1 MMDMASYDTGAAEEA
16 SYSLQVAIRGF
27 PGLATLSW
35 CLHFCCF
42 LKSQLAHCN
51 SAAPCWRLLWRQS
64 PWAIAFTEKHSLI
77 DLALHL
83 HF

>member
-1 MMDMASYDTGAAEEA
+1 MTLELLKKHHTVFNWQSLAFQVLPHYLVLLLFLEVPAGTLQFCSPLQEA
-16 SYSLQVAIRGF
+16 PLQA
-27 PGLATLSW
+27 
-35 CLHFCCF
+35 
-42 LKSQLAHCN
+42 
-51 SAAPCWRLLWRQS
+51 QS